1 MSAPLD
7 ENTRAIVLA
16 TVPALKAHGLAIT
29 TEMYKRLLATP
40 AIRDLFNLSHQQD
53 GEQPKALALAVLCYA
68 EHINDLGALGGMVER
83 IAEKHVGLNILP
95 EHYPYVATALLGAI
109 GHVLGDAATPEI
121 LDAWGKAYWF
131 LADILI
137 GREKQIYEGNEASP
151 GGWTGWRAFR
161 VRSRQ
166 RETSTITSFE
176 LIPEDG
182 GTLFRH
188 KAGQYLSF
196 KLDIPEHGSQR
207 RNYSISSSPGED
219 HYRISVRRQD
229 GGVVSSWLH
238 DSVKEGDILQVANPA
253 GDFFLNEEDS
263 NPIVFLTAGVGLTPV
278 ISMLGELAQT
288 RTNRSI
294 RYVHGADTEA
304 LAAFQPKIEEF
315 AKDALLTADFFYS
328 KEQAPTQNC
337 LSGVTIHSGRI
348 TPAWVR
354 QTLNRSATYYICGPD
369 SFMRDMVDALRT
381 EKLPSAQI
389 RYEFFG
395 SAADPDL
402 VLSAA

>member
-7 ENTRAIVLA
+7 DQTRSIILA

-29 TEMYKRLLATP
+29 TEMYKRLLETP

-137 GREKQIYEGNEASP
+137 GREKQIYEGNESTP

-161 VRSRQ
+161 VRSRR

-176 LIPEDG
+176 LVPADG
-182 GTLFRH
+182 GTIFRH

-196 KLDIPEHGSQR
+196 KLDVPEHGSQR
-207 RNYSISSSPGED
+207 RNYSISSAPGED

-229 GGVVSSWLH
+229 GGIASTWLH

-253 GDFFLNEEDS
+253 GDFFLNETNR
-263 NPIVFLTAGVGLTPV
+263 NPLVFLTAGVGLTPV
-278 ISMLGELAQT
+278 MSMLGELAQAHT
-288 RTNRSI
+288 DRSI
-294 RYVHGADTEA
+294 RYVHGADTQA
-304 LAAFQPKIEEF
+304 LAAFVTQIEDF
-315 AKDALLTADFFYS
+315 AKIDVLKADFFYS
-328 KEQAPTQNC
+328 QESSPTKESV
-337 LSGVTIHSGRI
+337 SGITTHAGRI
-348 TPAWVR
+348 SPDWLR
-354 QTLNRSATYYICGPD
+354 QTLDRSATYYICGPD
-369 SFMRDMVDALRT
+369 SFMRDMVDTLKD
-381 EKLPSAQI
+381 EKLPATQI

>member
-1 MSAPLD
+1 MADPLD
-7 ENTRAIVLA
+7 EKTRSIILA

-53 GEQPKALALAVLCYA
+53 GEQPKALALAVMCYA

-137 GREKQIYEGNEASP
+137 GREKQIYEGNESTP
-151 GGWTGWRAFR
+151 GGWTGWRSFR

-166 RETSTITSFE
+166 RETSIITSFE
-176 LIPEDG
+176 LVPTDG
-182 GTLFRH
+182 GALFRH

-196 KLDIPEHGSQR
+196 KLDVPEHGSQR
-207 RNYSISSSPGED
+207 RNYSISSAPGED

-229 GGVVSSWLH
+229 GGVVSTWLH
-238 DSVKEGDILQVANPA
+238 DSVEEGDILQIANPA
-253 GDFFLNEEDS
+253 GDFFLNEADS

-278 ISMLGELAQT
+278 ISMLGELTQT
-288 RTNRSI
+288 RTKRSI
-294 RYVHGADTEA
+294 RYVHGADTA
-304 LAAFQPKIEEF
+304 ASAAFQQEIRQF

-328 KEQAPTQNC
+328 KDQTQTQGSA
-337 LSGVTIHSGRI
+337 SGVTSYAGRI
-348 TPAWVR
+348 TPVWLR
-354 QTLNRSATYYICGPD
+354 QTLDRSATYFICGPD
-369 SFMRDMVDALRT
+369 SFMRDMVDTLRA
-381 EKLPSAQI
+381 EQLPGTQI

-395 SAADPDL
+395 SAADPAL

>member
-7 ENTRAIVLA
+7 DSTRAIISA
-16 TVPALKAHGLAIT
+16 TVPALKAHGTAIT
-29 TEMYKRLLATP
+29 TEMYKRLLSTP

-95 EHYPYVATALLGAI
+95 EHYPYVAEALLGAI

-121 LDAWGKAYWF
+121 AEAWGKAYWF

-137 GREKQIYEGNEASP
+137 GREKQIYEEHEDAP
-151 GGWTGWRAFR
+151 GGWAGWRAFR
-161 VRSRQ
+161 VRSRHN
-166 RETSTITSFE
+166 ETSTIASFE
-176 LIPEDG
+176 LAPVDG
-182 GTLFRH
+182 GALFRH

-196 KLDIPEHGSQR
+196 KLDVPGHGSQR
-207 RNYSISSSPGED
+207 RNYSISSVPGAD

-229 GGVVSSWLH
+229 EGVVSTWLH
-238 DSVKEGDILQVANPA
+238 DTVKVGDLLQVANPA
-253 GDFFLNEEDS
+253 GDFFLDESSEL
-263 NPIVFLTAGVGLTPV
+263 PVVFLTAGVGLTPV

-288 RTNRSI
+288 PSSRKI
-294 RYVHGADTEA
+294 RYVHGADTTA
-304 LAAFQPKIEEF
+304 LAAFRPEIE
-315 AKDALLTADFFYS
+315 ALANRNVLVADFFYA
-328 KEQAPTQNC
+328 KENAPAG
-337 LSGVTIHSGRI
+337 SHGVAAHAGRV
-348 TPAWVR
+348 TAAWVKEN
-354 QTLNRSATYYICGPD
+354 LDRSATYYVCGPD
-369 SFMRDMVDALRT
+369 SFMRDMVDALRD
-381 EKLPSAQI
+381 EKLAPKQI

-395 SAADPDL
+395 SASDPDL

>member
-7 ENTRAIVLA
+7 DATRSLILA

-29 TEMYKRLLATP
+29 TEMYKRLLSTP

-137 GREKQIYEGNEASP
+137 GREKQIYDGNESTP
-151 GGWTGWRAFR
+151 GGWKGWRTFR
-161 VRSRQ
+161 IRAR
-166 RETSTITSFE
+166 RNETATIVSFD
-176 LIPEDG
+176 LVPEDG
-182 GTLFRH
+182 GALFRH

-196 KLDIPEHGSQR
+196 KLDVPEHGSQR
-207 RNYSISSSPGED
+207 RNYSISSAPGAD

-229 GGVVSSWLH
+229 GGVASTWLH

-253 GDFFLNEEDS
+253 GDFFLNDADS
-263 NPIVFLTAGVGLTPV
+263 NPVVFLTAGVGLTPV
-278 ISMLGELAQT
+278 ISMLGELAQA
-288 RTNRSI
+288 RTDRHI
-294 RYVHGADTEA
+294 HYIHGAETRA
-304 LAAFQPKIEEF
+304 LAAFVPQIDDL
-315 AKDALLTADFFYS
+315 AKSGLVKADFFYS
-328 KEQAPTQNC
+328 KEQAPAQDGTP
-337 LSGVTIHSGRI
+337 GVTTHAGRI
-348 TPAWVR
+348 TPAWVL
-354 QTLNRSATYYICGPD
+354 QTLDRTATYYICGPD
-369 SFMRDMVDALRT
+369 SFMRDMVEALKSA
-381 EKLPSAQI
+381 KLPATQI

-395 SAADPDL
+395 SAADPEL

>member
-7 ENTRAIVLA
+7 DKTRAIISA
-16 TVPALKAHGLAIT
+16 TVPALKAHGTAIT
-29 TEMYKRLLATP
+29 TEMYKRLLSTP

-95 EHYPYVATALLGAI
+95 EHYPYVAEALLGAI

-121 LDAWGKAYWF
+121 AEAWGKAYWF

-137 GREKQIYEGNEASP
+137 GREKQIYDEHKDAP
-151 GGWTGWRAFR
+151 GGWAGWRAFR
-161 VRSRQ
+161 VRSR
-166 RETSTITSFE
+166 RAETPTITSFE
-176 LIPEDG
+176 LVPVDG
-182 GTLFRH
+182 GALFRH

-196 KLDIPEHGSQR
+196 KLDVPGHGSQR
-207 RNYSISSSPGED
+207 RNYSISSEPGAD
-219 HYRISVRRQD
+219 HYRISVRQQD
-229 GGVVSSWLH
+229 GGVVSTWLH
-238 DSVKEGDILQVANPA
+238 ETVKEGDMLQVANPA
-253 GDFFLNEEDS
+253 GDFFLDETSES
-263 NPIVFLTAGVGLTPV
+263 PVVFLTAGVGLTPV
-278 ISMLGELAQT
+278 MSMLGELAQT
-288 RTNRSI
+288 SVKRKI
-294 RYVHGADTEA
+294 HYVHGADTEA
-304 LAAFQPKIEEF
+304 LAAFRPEIEDL
-315 AKDALLTADFFYS
+315 ASRGILAADFFYA
-328 KEQAPTQNC
+328 KESVPAV
-337 LSGVTIHSGRI
+337 SHGVAAHAGRV
-348 TPAWVR
+348 TTAWVK
-354 QTLNRSATYYICGPD
+354 QNLDRSATYYICGPD

-381 EKLPSAQI
+381 ENLPAKQI